1 MLVFRRRNKSRASL
15 FCEFQFATA
24 STISYAWWD
33 YMAKVFEM
41 SDIFTIEFPWSTWTI
56 LQMNWWE
63 PVFNV
68 HQVEPPRFQ
77 LNKFSCLIVYVKFAF
92 EDTQTQQQFCHW
104 KPGRPMADSD
114 FKCAWENMKYKSAL
128 FPANIFLDKDAFRLR
143 LQKTSSRRLD
153 QDEYI
158 RLSHKSS
165 ECLHT
170 IRLNCPC

>member
-41 SDIFTIEFPWSTWTI
+41 SDIFTIEFPWSRWTI

-92 EDTQTQQQFCHW
+92 EDTQRSNSSVIENLKDQWQTQILNVLEKTWSISQHCSQQTSFLI
-104 KPGRPMADSD
+104 KMPFVFVFRKRLQDVLI
-114 FKCAWENMKYKSAL
+114 KT
-128 FPANIFLDKDAFRLR
+128 NIFALVIS
-143 LQKTSSRRLD
+143 LQNVCIPLG
-153 QDEYI
+153 
-158 RLSHKSS
+158 
-165 ECLHT
+165 
-170 IRLNCPC
+170 